1 MEMAWLERKGHFQ
14 NLWRQSL
21 VNKQLQYTY
30 CAISQDVK
38 AIRQWN
44 FVKLIENNMRKIFL
58 EKPHTKCGRKTS
70 PKFFSKKSKLSIS
83 LGQDSKIVYS

>member
-1 MEMAWLERKGHFQ
+1 MAWLERKGHFQ

-70 PKFFSKKSKLSIS
+70 PTFFSKKSKLSIS